1 MSQAA
6 KRIDEPK
13 PTYSGR
19 LLLRMPPELH
29 AEVARKAELER
40 VSLNQFITGAVADAV
55 DGGSENGN
63 GSHPRA
69 GLTSPRTLTAALVV
83 NFVVLGIAC
92 TAAIVLLVLVW
103 QGSV

>member
-1 MSQAA
+1 MAQAA

-29 AEVARKAELER
+29 AEVARKAELEH

-55 DGGSENGN
+55 DGNENGN

-83 NFVVLGIAC
+83 NFVVLGIAS

>member
-1 MSQAA
+1 MAQAA

-29 AEVARKAELER
+29 AEVARKAELEH

-55 DGGSENGN
+55 EGSENGN
-63 GSHPRA
+63 GNHARPT
-69 GLTSPRTLTAALVV
+69 LTSPRTLTAALVV
-83 NFVVLGIAC
+83 NLVVLTIAC
-92 TAAIVLLVLVW
+92 AAALVLLVLVW
-103 QGSV
+103 RGSV

>member
-1 MSQAA
+1 
-6 KRIDEPK
+6 
-13 PTYSGR
+13 
-19 LLLRMPPELH
+19 MPPELH
-29 AEVARKAELER
+29 AEVARKAELEH

-55 DGGSENGN
+55 DGSENGN
-63 GSHPRA
+63 GSRPRA

>member
-1 MSQAA
+1 
-6 KRIDEPK
+6 
-13 PTYSGR
+13 
-19 LLLRMPPELH
+19 MPPELH
-29 AEVARKAELER
+29 AEVARKAELEH

-55 DGGSENGN
+55 DGSENGN
-63 GSHPRA
+63 GSHPRTR
-69 GLTSPRTLTAALVV
+69 LTSPRTLTAALVV

>member
-1 MSQAA
+1 
-6 KRIDEPK
+6 
-13 PTYSGR
+13 
-19 LLLRMPPELH
+19 MPPELH
-29 AEVARKAELER
+29 AEVARKAELEH

-55 DGGSENGN
+55 DGSENGN

-69 GLTSPRTLTAALVV
+69 RLTSPRTLTAALVV

>member
-1 MSQAA
+1 MAQAA

-19 LLLRMPPELH
+19 LLLRIPPELH
-29 AEVARKAELER
+29 AEVARQAELEH

-55 DGGSENGN
+55 EGSSNGN
-63 GSHPRA
+63 GSHPARA

-83 NFVVLGIAC
+83 NFVVLGIAG

-103 QGSV
+103 RGSV